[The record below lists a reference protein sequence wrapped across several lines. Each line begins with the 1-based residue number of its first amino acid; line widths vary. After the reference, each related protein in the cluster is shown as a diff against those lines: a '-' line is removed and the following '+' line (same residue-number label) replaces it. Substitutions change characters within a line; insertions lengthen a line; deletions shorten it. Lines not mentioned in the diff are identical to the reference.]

1 MKSLFFGCA
10 TIVGSIFMMVN
21 SSSAGTI
28 TFGSGANQFNMEF
41 VTIGNPGNTA
51 DNTGIPNPAGSVGYS
66 YGIAKY
72 EVSEQMVQVY
82 NNLGPVPINSSSRG
96 PNKPVTSIS
105 WNEAAR
111 FVNWLN
117 TSKGF
122 TPAYKFTVTGSTADD
137 ARALQIS
144 LWDPTDTLDYDPA
157 NRMRSKRA
165 VFALPS
171 YNEWYKAAYYDP
183 RTGTYFDYPTG
194 SNTAPSSTT
203 GGRERDTAVYS
214 TFGPA
219 DVDFAGGLSA
229 YGVMAVGGNALE
241 HEESTFD
248 LLNLPGP
255 QVRGIRGGWWG
266 PGVADLS
273 SSARYAYEAGHR
285 DAVIGFRVVQL
296 SVSPA
301 AVPEPTSMAIFG
313 LGALGLAYSSRGK
326 RKRG

>member
-1 MKSLFFGCA
+1 MRRSLFHFVA
-10 TIVGSIFMMVN
+10 AVSMVAAGMV
-21 SSSAGTI
+21 SAVQAAVVS
-28 TFGSGANQFNMEF
+28 FGSGANQFNMEF

-51 DNTGIPNPAGSVGYS
+51 DTTGNPNPAGSVGYS

-82 NNLGPVPINSSSRG
+82 NNLGPVPIINSSRG
-96 PNKPVTSIS
+96 PKKPVTGIS
-105 WNEAAR
+105 WNESAR

-122 TPAYKFTVTGSTADD
+122 TPAYKFTATGATADD
-137 ARALQIS
+137 SRSLQIS

-157 NRMRSKRA
+157 NRIRSKRA

-183 RTGTYFDYPTG
+183 KSGTYFDYPTG
-194 SNTAPSSTT
+194 SNTAPSITT
-203 GGRERDTAVYS
+203 GGTTPNTAVYS
-214 TFGPA
+214 THGPA

-229 YGVMAVGGNALE
+229 YGVMALGGNVME

-255 QVRGIRGGWWG
+255 QVRGRRGGWWSAS
-266 PGVADLS
+266 VADLS
-273 SSARYAYEAGHR
+273 SSTRYAWEAGHR
-285 DAVIGFRVVQL
+285 DFVDGFRVVQL
-296 SVSPA
+296 YGSPA

-313 LGALGLAYSSRGK
+313 LGALGMAYRSRR
-326 RKRG
+326 RKST